1 MLSMRHTYPTAF
13 REEKKIRKSAMSDAT
28 KKIEKKMKIIDTA
41 FSLFR
46 DHSVSA
52 TAIDDIVKAAGI
64 ARGTF
69 YLYFKDKSDLLEQII
84 LYKST
89 EYMKEVLKNT
99 LAEPINENTD
109 FFGKVKLFLNSFID
123 FLIANKEILP
133 VMTKN
138 ISSCIKNLPEFFDPE
153 IAKHYESLIAYMQEL
168 GYTPENAHITAF
180 IVIDMTGSVC
190 ADAIMQSKPFPI
202 EVIRGIVVDS
212 AISIIKNN
220 ASLTRGD
227 ISETLN

>member
-1 MLSMRHTYPTAF
+1 MSSDL
-13 REEKKIRKSAMSDAT
+13 KKL
-28 KKIEKKMKIIDTA
+28 EKKMKILDTA

-46 DHSVSA
+46 DSSVNS

-89 EYMKEVLKNT
+89 EYMKEILRETFLSEKSDN
-99 LAEPINENTD
+99 AD
-109 FFGKVKLFLNSFID
+109 FFEMIREFLNYFID
-123 FLIANKEILP
+123 FMIKNREILP

-138 ISSCIKNLPEFFDPE
+138 ISSCLKNIPEFFDAE
-153 IAKHYESLIAYMQEL
+153 IYSIYEKLIEKMISL
-168 GYTPENAHITAF
+168 GYTAEGAHMTAF

-190 ADAIMQSKPFPI
+190 SDAILYEKPYPI
-202 EVIRGIVVDS
+202 ERIRQTVVNS
-212 AISIIKNN
+212 AIMLIKNN
-220 ASLTRGD
+220 ASLMRGE
-227 ISETLN
+227 SCETLE